1 MNNEIIIIWPVKVRW
16 IEAAIVSP
24 AWTSMMVYYV
34 EGDSGHLMTEEV
46 GKQRFRTVVRGSCCS
61 YQMPWEDILESLQRN
76 CTDRNITEIPRP
88 EECLK
93 YLLRVHLNVNGL
105 DFKKHL
111 KQVHVRPFVLI
122 ALLDFLIDRNHEVF
136 RGKGSAEELRIRMR
150 TTVARE
156 YPETESNVPD
166 NDKTGHIPQSV
177 LEVLQENKGSTG
189 LSAATGEY
197 ECKKRRMVNEKN
209 ATPGDGA
216 RTLDNCLEDLRP
228 HAICLDK
235 NVKACSDP
243 ATLREGALER
253 YGELHV
259 NTGRKEQCQFHS
271 KYTSQ
276 VLPFVVPRMV
286 SGPDYYPDRRWRRP
300 NEAPIVT
307 PREFTAGF
315 ARRAEAQCRTSW
327 DALPI
332 VRSVAYKFAAEHT
345 MSTVVP
351 FFGKKNAALNTSASE
366 YVKARPGEVSCFR
379 SHENNGKDMV

>member
-1 MNNEIIIIWPVKVRW
+1 
-16 IEAAIVSP
+16 
-24 AWTSMMVYYV
+24 
-34 EGDSGHLMTEEV
+34 
-46 GKQRFRTVVRGSCCS
+46 
-61 YQMPWEDILESLQRN
+61 
-76 CTDRNITEIPRP
+76 
-88 EECLK
+88 
-93 YLLRVHLNVNGL
+93 
-105 DFKKHL
+105 
-111 KQVHVRPFVLI
+111 
-122 ALLDFLIDRNHEVF
+122 
-136 RGKGSAEELRIRMR
+136 
-150 TTVARE
+150 
-156 YPETESNVPD
+156 
-166 NDKTGHIPQSV
+166 
-177 LEVLQENKGSTG
+177 
-189 LSAATGEY
+189 
-197 ECKKRRMVNEKN
+197 MVNEKN

-332 VRSVAYKFAAEHT
+332 VRSVAYKFTAEHT

-379 SHENNGKDMV
+379 SHENNGKKWLKLQKIIRK

>member
-1 MNNEIIIIWPVKVRW
+1 
-16 IEAAIVSP
+16 
-24 AWTSMMVYYV
+24 
-34 EGDSGHLMTEEV
+34 
-46 GKQRFRTVVRGSCCS
+46 
-61 YQMPWEDILESLQRN
+61 MPWEDILESLQRN

-122 ALLDFLIDRNHEVF
+122 ALLDFLIDRNHEAF
-136 RGKGSAEELRIRMR
+136 RGKGSAEELRVRMR
-150 TTVARE
+150 TAVARE
-156 YPETESNVPD
+156 YPETELNVPD
-166 NDKTGHIPQSV
+166 SEKTGHIPQSI
-177 LEVLQENKGSTG
+177 LEVLKENTDPTGGSG
-189 LSAATGEY
+189 NSGEY
-197 ECKKRRMVNEKN
+197 DSKKRRMVNDKN

-216 RTLDNCLEDLRP
+216 RSLEKCLEDLRP

-243 ATLREGALER
+243 ATLRQSALER

-259 NTGRKEQCQFHS
+259 NTGRKELMQFHS

-276 VLPFVVPRMV
+276 VLPFVLPRMV
-286 SGPDYYPDRRWRRP
+286 SGPDYYPDKRWRRHGD
-300 NEAPIVT
+300 APIVT

-332 VRSVAYKFAAEHT
+332 VRSVTYKFTAEHT

-351 FFGKKNAALNTSASE
+351 FYGRKNSPLNTSSSE
-366 YVKARPGEVSCFR
+366 LVKARPGKACCFR
-379 SHENNGKDMV
+379 CNENKGKFMY